1 MKKISIIIIYL
12 LIAFS
17 YEEPIALTDCEIKN
31 DATTATKAVVSCL
44 ASATIANYVFVD
56 DYLKLVGKT
65 DNTKTAS
72 LSSCA
77 KAACDSENSDNLFP
91 CTVTCSK
98 VTGEEK
104 DVQYLLKAIGEAAS
118 SGVFSGEQSTA
129 VITLAL
135 KASSTNYYTGQAGA
149 SAVDST
155 TDSTKTDATKTD
167 SSSFIKYTLLLL
179 NILLF

>member
-17 YEEPIALTDCEIKN
+17 YEEPIALTKCEIKN

-65 DNTKTAS
+65 DATKTAS
-72 LSSCA
+72 LSTCGKATCEA
-77 KAACDSENSDNLFP
+77 KNGDDLYP

-135 KASSTNYYTGQAGA
+135 NTESTNYYTGQAA
-149 SAVDST
+149 AAAVDST

>member
-17 YEEPIALTDCEIKN
+17 YEAPIALTDCEIKN
-31 DATTATKAVVSCL
+31 DATTATKAVVLCL

-104 DVQYLLKAIGEAAS
+104 DVQYLLKAITQAAS
-118 SGVFSGEQSTA
+118 NGVFSGAQSA
-129 VITLAL
+129 EVVTLAL
-135 KASSTNYYTGQAGA
+135 KGGSENYYTGQAA
-149 SAVDST
+149 AAVDST

>member
-17 YEEPIALTDCEIKN
+17 YEVPIALTKCEIKN

-44 ASATIANYVFVD
+44 ASVTIENFVFID
-56 DYLKLVGKT
+56 DYLKLEGKT
-65 DNTKTAS
+65 DATKTAS
-72 LSSCA
+72 LSTCA
-77 KAACDSENSDNLFP
+77 KATCEAENEDNLFP

-104 DVQYLLKAIGEAAS
+104 DVQYLLKAIAEAAK
-118 SGVFSGEQSTA
+118 SGVFSGDKSSE
-129 VITLAL
+129 VVTLAL
-135 KASSTNYYTGQAGA
+135 NTESKNYYTGQAA
-149 SAVDST
+149 AAV
-155 TDSTKTDATKTD
+155 DSTKTDATKTD